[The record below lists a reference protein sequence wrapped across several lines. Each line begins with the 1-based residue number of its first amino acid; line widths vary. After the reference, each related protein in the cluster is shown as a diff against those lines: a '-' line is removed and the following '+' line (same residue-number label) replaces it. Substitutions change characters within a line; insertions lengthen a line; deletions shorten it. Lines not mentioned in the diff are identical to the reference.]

1 MNAVLCLSIEEEQL
15 AKVDAHYT
23 NLESTQLLRAGAV
36 EERILSFQRQ
46 LEERYRSELNLAVRI
61 F

>member
-1 MNAVLCLSIEEEQL
+1 V
-15 AKVDAHYT
+15 
-23 NLESTQLLRAGAV
+23 ESTQLLRAGAV

-61 F
+61 FRLLLIASTFTIIITIILF